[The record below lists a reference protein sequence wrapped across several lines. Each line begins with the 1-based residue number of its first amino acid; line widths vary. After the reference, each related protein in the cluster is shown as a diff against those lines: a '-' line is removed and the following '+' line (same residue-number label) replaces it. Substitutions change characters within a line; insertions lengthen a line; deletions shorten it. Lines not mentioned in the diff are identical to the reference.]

1 MLSTL
6 GMMESTEATEKLTA
20 VLNGYKL
27 GAEDAAGVVDKLVGV
42 DLIAAT
48 SAEELATAMQYVSSQ
63 AANAGI
69 SFDKLIGLITVGSET
84 TRLSA
89 ETIGNTWKSILA
101 RMEQVKAGVDIDDE
115 GESLNNVEKV
125 LNRFNIKLRDSM
137 HEFRNM
143 EDVID
148 EVGQKWENFN
158 SVQQQQIATA
168 IAGETAPEHI
178 EIYGWFYTISFVL
191 YR

>member
-1 MLSTL
+1 MD
-6 GMMESTEATEKLTA
+6 
-20 VLNGYKL
+20 YK
-27 GAEDAAGVVDKLVGV
+27 
-42 DLIAAT
+42 
-48 SAEELATAMQYVSSQ
+48 
-63 AANAGI
+63 
-69 SFDKLIGLITVGSET
+69 
-84 TRLSA
+84 
-89 ETIGNTWKSILA
+89 
-101 RMEQVKAGVDIDDE
+101 KAGVDIDDE

-125 LNRFNIKLRDSM
+125 LNKFDIKLRDSM

-148 EVGQKWENFN
+148 EVGQKWKNFN

>member
-1 MLSTL
+1 M
-6 GMMESTEATEKLTA
+6 
-20 VLNGYKL
+20 
-27 GAEDAAGVVDKLVGV
+27 
-42 DLIAAT
+42 IAAT

-148 EVGQKWENFN
+148 EVGQKWKNFN